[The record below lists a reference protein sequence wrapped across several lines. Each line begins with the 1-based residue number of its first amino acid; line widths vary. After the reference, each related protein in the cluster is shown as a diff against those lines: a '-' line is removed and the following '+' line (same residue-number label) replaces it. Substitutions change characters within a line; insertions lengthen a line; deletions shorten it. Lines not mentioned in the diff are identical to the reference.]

1 MSSEIEYDSDS
12 SSSSDGS
19 LSITNKILSIRTQN
33 LVELVSTHVPI
44 SISKILMEK
53 KQPHGGSVPGRRFIK
68 RDRHERHVLIMND
81 YFKGENSKYTAE
93 QFRRR
98 FRMDV
103 ELFNR
108 ILEAIGG
115 YDKYFTPK
123 IDAVGNCGLSPLQ
136 KMVAALRM
144 LAYGCAA
151 DLLDEYVQIG
161 ESTAIQSLERF
172 CDAVINIFEE
182 EYLRKP
188 NERDV
193 KMLLDEGEKRGFPGM
208 LGSLD
213 CMHWA
218 WKNCPTA
225 WHGTHVNVFKK
236 QPTLI
241 LEVVASKSLWIWH
254 AFFGMAGTNNDL
266 NVLNRSPLFDDII
279 NDTAPSC
286 NYVVNGHPYKMGYY
300 LSDGIYPQYATLIQ
314 SITAPST
321 NEEKH
326 FAKSQE
332 AVRKDVERAFGVL
345 QNRWHIVKG
354 SARMWKV
361 QYLGKIMKTCII
373 LHNMI
378 IESER
383 RQGIDPEDWVPHA
396 DEKIEKVNLQRNHT
410 VLVSRMISQ
419 LKEVQSSN
427 LHKQLKGDLIQHLW
441 HRNGG
446 EAV

>member
-44 SISKILMEK
+44 SISKILMER

-93 QFRRR
+93 QFCMR

-151 DLLDEYVQIG
+151 DLIDEYVQIG

-218 WKNCPTA
+218 WKNCPTT
-225 WHGTHVNVFKK
+225 WHGTHVNGFKK

-241 LEVVASKSLWIWH
+241 LEAVASKSLWIWH
-254 AFFGMAGTNNDL
+254 AFFGMAE
-266 NVLNRSPLFDDII
+266 R
-279 NDTAPSC
+279 
-286 NYVVNGHPYKMGYY
+286 
-300 LSDGIYPQYATLIQ
+300 
-314 SITAPST
+314 
-321 NEEKH
+321 H

-396 DEKIEKVNLQRNHT
+396 DEKIEKVNLQCNHT